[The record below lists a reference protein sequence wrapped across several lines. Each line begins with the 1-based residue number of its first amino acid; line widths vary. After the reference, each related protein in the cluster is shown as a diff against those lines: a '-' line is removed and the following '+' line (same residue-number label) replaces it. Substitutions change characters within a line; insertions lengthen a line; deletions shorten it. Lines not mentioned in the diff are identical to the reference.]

1 MLKRS
6 LWLAIAT
13 QILSIQIN
21 SQEIQSPKLTPAP
34 TSAKHKQLIRE
45 GVQLHDQGDFQGA
58 IRKYQE
64 VLAENSDD
72 VSALYELSF
81 SLFANKD
88 YKKSLETAYKGAQY
102 RSDSLSRFYA
112 LIGNNLDHLNEPE
125 KAIKAYK
132 SGIKL
137 FPDDAQ
143 LHFNL
148 AVTYVGLNKFD
159 DAKKSLKAAVASDPS
174 HPSSHLGLGQLY
186 QKDNYKIPA
195 LLAFNRFLVLE
206 PRSPRSRPALQR
218 VTDIIESGVG
228 KSNDKKE
235 ITIFVDP
242 SAKTDEG
249 DFNTINLTLSLLSAS
264 KHLEKNKGKSDMQL
278 TVEWFGSLFAILLEV
293 DSDKKQSGF
302 AWNYY
307 RPYFI
312 DMKRRNYVEPFCYYI
327 YQSSGSAEVSKWLTE
342 NQGKLNEFL
351 SWSKSYQWPKDK

>member
-1 MLKRS
+1 MLKRILS
-6 LWLAIAT
+6 LAIAT

-34 TSAKHKQLIRE
+34 TSGKHKELIRE
-45 GVQLHDQGDFQGA
+45 GVQLHDQGDFQGS

-64 VLAENSDD
+64 VLAENPDD
-72 VSALYELSF
+72 INALYELGF

-102 RSDSLSRFYA
+102 RSDSLSRFYV
-112 LIGNNLDHLNEPE
+112 LIGNNLDNLNAPE

-148 AVTYVGLNKFD
+148 AITYIGLSKFD
-159 DAKKSLKAAVASDPS
+159 DAKKSLKAAAASDPS

-206 PRSPRSRPALQR
+206 PLSSRSRPALQR
-218 VTDIIESGVG
+218 MTDIMQSGASKGNDG
-228 KSNDKKE
+228 KQ
-235 ITIFVDP
+235 ITIFMDP

-249 DFNTINLTLSLLSAS
+249 DFNALNLALSLLSAS
-264 KHLEKNKGKSDMQL
+264 KHLEENKGKSEMQL
-278 TVEWFGSLFAILLEV
+278 TVEGFDTLFSMLKEV

-312 DMKRRNYVEPFCYYI
+312 DMKRRNYIEPFCYYI
-327 YQSSGSAEVSKWLTE
+327 YQSTGSAEVSKWLTE

-351 SWSKSYQWPKDK
+351 SWSKSYQWPKNK